1 MNNKQTGSQ
10 LDITGWKHLDKR
22 GRPSRE
28 HRARFGDLVNALGGE
43 KDLSPQ
49 RHTLAE
55 RVTYVGLLLET
66 LQLRFAQG
74 ELTHLPQY
82 MGLATL
88 ELNLY
93 RALGL
98 SRVPKQ
104 IGLQAKLLE
113 AQQTAESTSPQKEG

>member
-1 MNNKQTGSQ
+1 MNKKPTSSQ

-28 HRARFGDLVNALGGE
+28 HSARFGDLANALGGE
-43 KDLSPQ
+43 KELSPQ

-66 LQLRFAQG
+66 LQLRFAHGQL
-74 ELTHLPQY
+74 EHLPQY
-82 MGLATL
+82 MGLAQL
-88 ELNLY
+88 ELALY
-93 RALGL
+93 RSLGL
-98 SRVPKQ
+98 SRVPKT

-113 AQQTAESTSPQKEG
+113 AQQAVDSTPP